1 LVTQTLPIDP
11 KERRRQ
17 RDRERYAQMNSTK
30 REELLKRHRESHKK
44 QNPSTWNKENEVPA
58 EDSEWLRR
66 NDNYQRHSIHML
78 SEGKETST
86 TGTIVTHPYLR

>member
-1 LVTQTLPIDP
+1 MIFYVETINSSCNDGPTSLITQTLPIDP

-17 RDRERYAQMNSTK
+17 REREQYAQMNSTK

-66 NDNYQRHSIHML
+66 NDNY
-78 SEGKETST
+78 
-86 TGTIVTHPYLR
+86 